1 MLSLQ
6 EREWKT
12 FKIKNLIPEIERG
25 KRLKNED
32 HIPGQVP
39 YISSS
44 AVDNGVADFVGNTQK
59 VRKFKDCLS
68 LANSGSVG
76 SCFYEPF
83 EFVASDH
90 ITHLKKPGLTKYQY
104 LFLATMLSRLNNK
117 YNFNREINDVRISKE
132 TILLPITSS
141 GEPDWQFMEDYVRE
155 RQDIQNKAQ
164 IEYFKNKLDSLGNK
178 KAIPSAEDKSWKSF
192 RMSDLF
198 SISKGNQNKMNLLIP
213 GDIPLISAKN
223 NNNGLKNFVSQ
234 NKTIFPSGT
243 ISLNCDGDGGVG
255 LSYYQPADYM
265 LDSHCKSLKANQKI
279 NEFSLIFIS
288 GCISKQRIL
297 FSHGRSINDNRAKTL
312 KIMLPINQTRNPDYS
327 YMEQYVK
334 NLMIDKYTQYIK
346 YLES

>member
-1 MLSLQ
+1 MLSLKDRNWKAFKLSLLGNITSGKDIYDK
-6 EREWKT
+6 ER
-12 FKIKNLIPEIERG
+12 
-25 KRLKNED
+25 
-32 HIPGQVP
+32 IPGDTP
-39 YISSS
+39 YITSGTKNNGIGYFVSNTNETLDKKYIS
-44 AVDNGVADFVGNTQK
+44 INRNGAVGEAFYHDYPSLLGNDC
-59 VRKFKDCLS
+59 RKFKLI
-68 LANSGSVG
+68 NNGNRYV
-76 SCFYEPF
+76 
-83 EFVASDH
+83 
-90 ITHLKKPGLTKYQY
+90 Y
-104 LFLATMLSRLNNK
+104 LF
-117 YNFNREINDVRISKE
+117 IIVVISKQKE
-132 TILLPITSS
+132 CFNYSRKLGTARAKNMSIMLPINHN

-164 IEYFKNKLDSLGNK
+164 IEYLKNKLDSLGNK
-178 KAIPSAEDKSWKSF
+178 KAIPSAEDKNWESF

-312 KIMLPINQTRNPDYS
+312 KIMLPINQTRSPDYS